1 MSFLWL
7 QKNNTM
13 KKTVLSLL
21 LYFLLTVSF
30 AQNDS
35 TSIQKDTTYWTKGG
49 VYNLNMTRVSL
60 NNWAGG
66 GDNSLSIASML
77 KLFANHKKGKHA
89 WDNSLDLSYGIAKVG
104 EKEFRKSDDQLL
116 FLSKYGYKIKS
127 NINFSGLI
135 DFRSQMG
142 AGYTYAPDPLDASK
156 EISTGI
162 SNFLAPAYILKSI
175 GIEYKKGNFFAVASP
190 LTGKTTIV
198 NDKVLSDAGK
208 FGVEPGEKVRF
219 ELGAL
224 IKSGYKISL
233 MKNVDFS
240 TNVTF
245 FAAYEQIEHIDVNW
259 ETTTQFKINDYLST
273 TFTTQLLYDDD
284 ISILKSDNTNGPA
297 VQYKDVLN
305 IGLLYKF

>member
-1 MSFLWL
+1 
-7 QKNNTM
+7 M
-13 KKTVLSLL
+13 KKKLTTLFFCSL
-21 LYFLLTVSF
+21 FAISF
-30 AQNDS
+30 AQSDS
-35 TSIQKDTTYWTKGG
+35 TTTPKDTTYWTKGG
-49 VYNLNMTRVSL
+49 SYNLNLTRVSL

-89 WDNSLDLSYGIAKVG
+89 WDNSLDLSYGIAKIG
-104 EKEFRKSDDQLL
+104 ENEFRKSDDQII

-127 NINFSGLI
+127 NINFSGLV
-135 DFRSQMG
+135 DFRSQMA
-142 AGYTYAPDPLDASK
+142 AGYTYAIDPLDASK
-156 EISTGI
+156 EISTEI
-162 SNFLAPAYILKSI
+162 SNFLAPAYILKSL
-175 GIEYKKGNFFAVASP
+175 GIEYKKGNFFVVASP
-190 LTGKTTIV
+190 ITGKTTIV
-198 NDKVLSDAGK
+198 NDKVLSDAGS
-208 FGVEPGEKVRF
+208 FGVEPGEMIRF

-224 IKSGYKISL
+224 VKSGFKITL

-245 FAAYEQIEHIDVNW
+245 FSAYEQAEHIDVNW

-284 ISILKSDNTNGPA
+284 IAILKSDDTVGPA

>member
-1 MSFLWL
+1 
-7 QKNNTM
+7 M
-13 KKTVLSLL
+13 KKKLTTIFFCSL
-21 LYFLLTVSF
+21 FAISF
-30 AQNDS
+30 AQSDS
-35 TSIQKDTTYWTKGG
+35 TNTPKDTTYWTKGG
-49 VYNLNMTRVSL
+49 SYNLNLTRVSL

-104 EKEFRKSDDQLL
+104 DNEFRKSDDQII
-116 FLSKYGYKIKS
+116 FLSKYGYEIKS
-127 NINFSGLI
+127 NFNFSGLI
-135 DFRSQMG
+135 DFRSQMA
-142 AGYTYAPDPLDASK
+142 AGYTYATDPLDASK
-156 EISTGI
+156 EISTEI
-162 SNFLAPAYILKSI
+162 SSFLAPAYILKSL
-175 GIEYKKGNFFAVASP
+175 GIEYKKGNFFLVVSP
-190 LTGKTTIV
+190 ITGKTTIV
-198 NDKVLSDAGK
+198 NNKDLSDAGS
-208 FGVEPGEKVRF
+208 FGVEPGEMVRF

-224 IKSGYKISL
+224 VKSGFKVTL

-245 FAAYEQIEHIDVNW
+245 FSAYEQAEHIDVNW

-284 ISILKSDNTNGPA
+284 IAILKSDDTVGPA